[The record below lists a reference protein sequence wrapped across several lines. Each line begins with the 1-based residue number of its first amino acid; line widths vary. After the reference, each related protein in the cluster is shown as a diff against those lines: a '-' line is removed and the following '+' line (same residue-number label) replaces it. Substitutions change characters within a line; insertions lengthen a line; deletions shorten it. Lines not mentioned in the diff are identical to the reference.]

1 VDARDKPGHDEP
13 GWRRVR
19 LTIGRNI
26 ASSRPI
32 ATLRCK
38 KHLLSRVIDS
48 PRLFCSLIV
57 RCHIGDRDAR

>member
-1 VDARDKPGHDEP
+1 MAAGAADDWQEYRQQPPYRYAA
-13 GWRRVR
+13 
-19 LTIGRNI
+19 LQ
-26 ASSRPI
+26 
-32 ATLRCK
+32 